1 MFAFI
6 VSILNIASI
15 SAACHAARVV
25 LRRVLSGL
33 PRLLVEEGISTLE
46 FCGVCF
52 ELAFVCDN
60 YGKTMYAIG
69 LYGMCLWWGM
79 SWGDAA
85 VNPNKHLE
93 DIVRG
98 RADRKQAGYVIG
110 VEAVTGL
117 VVWRLVRI
125 LWAMG
130 YSELHLAKSQ
140 EVVCQ
145 ADLQVSVIKGAAVE
159 CILSFIDRFNALSQE
174 HYTWE
179 YTNVLNAILSTG
191 LVVAALDY
199 SGGYFNPVLAMSLKM
214 GCKGHNL
221 LEHILVYWVAS
232 VAGSMIALQLYRV
245 GIRTLGIKS
254 AQPDDGPVVETNG
267 KKLE

>member
-1 MFAFI
+1 MFAII

-15 SAACHAARVV
+15 SAACHAVRVV
-25 LRRVLSGL
+25 IRRVLSGL
-33 PRLLVEEGISTLE
+33 PRLLVEEGVSTLE

-60 YGKTMYAIG
+60 YGKTLYAIG
-69 LYGMCLWWGM
+69 LYVMCLWWGLH
-79 SWGDAA
+79 WGDAA
-85 VNPNKHLE
+85 VNPNKYLE

-98 RADRKQAGYVIG
+98 NTEPKQAGYVIG

-117 VVWRLVRI
+117 AVWRIIRVV
-125 LWAMG
+125 WAMG
-130 YSELHLAKSQ
+130 YSELHMAKSQ
-140 EVVCQ
+140 EVICQ

-159 CILSFIDRFNALSQE
+159 CILSFIDRLNALSQE
-174 HYTWE
+174 HYTWQ

-221 LEHILVYWVAS
+221 LEHVIVYWVAS
-232 VAGSMIALQLYRV
+232 AAGSMIALQLYRV
-245 GIRTLGIKS
+245 GVRTLGLKK
-254 AQPDDGPVVETNG
+254 AQPEEGAEAEING
-267 KKLE
+267 KKIN